1 MTNLDLKIRAAPSYP
16 DLKRQYD
23 TIFFQILAKNLP
35 HLVSFSEHE
44 LDAVKLDFFE
54 EVHLAGG
61 GHLGAL
67 RKQHRLDRPVGA
79 ELEL

>member
-1 MTNLDLKIRAAPSYP
+1 M
-16 DLKRQYD
+16 
-23 TIFFQILAKNLP
+23 P

-44 LDAVKLDFFE
+44 LDAVKLDFE
-54 EVHLAGG
+54 EVHLAVG

-79 ELEL
+79 EFEL